1 MSKKKGLN
9 LKIKEVED
17 KMLSYKEQKDIM
29 IRIIEN
35 NKSIAK
41 KEKMIQEAQAKLLEF
56 WAVYPSELVPYDK
69 P

>member
-1 MSKKKGLN
+1 MSKKKGVN

-41 KEKMIQEAQAKLLEF
+41 KEKMIQEAQAKLLELGEDSDDSE
-56 WAVYPSELVPYDK
+56 YP
-69 P
+69 